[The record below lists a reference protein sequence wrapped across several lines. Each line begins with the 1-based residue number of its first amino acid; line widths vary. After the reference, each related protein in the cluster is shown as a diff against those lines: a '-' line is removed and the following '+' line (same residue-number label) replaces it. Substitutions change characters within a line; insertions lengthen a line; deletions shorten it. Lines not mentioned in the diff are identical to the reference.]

1 MINYHSIKAK
11 ELETT
16 KLYSAKKFRRYVK
29 AHKILLA
36 CYSEL
41 FFWGISW
48 IPFIAFPLI
57 FGIPQEFYL
66 FYLILHFA
74 MWELFLKKE
83 YHKECDNDIYE
94 LKLAIEVLED
104 IEKERIMQ
112 VGEHSK
118 TNVLHEDLGKHESS

>member
-57 FGIPQEFYL
+57 FGIPQGRG
-66 FYLILHFA
+66 
-74 MWELFLKKE
+74 
-83 YHKECDNDIYE
+83 YE
-94 LKLAIEVLED
+94 LPPQRHAVEGFG
-104 IEKERIMQ
+104 EK
-112 VGEHSK
+112 S
-118 TNVLHEDLGKHESS
+118 LGANR